1 MERLV
6 ILKNPVPVLGRRTV
20 NMIVAVGRFALLR
33 RTSASMLL
41 ATFR

>member
-20 NMIVAVGRFALLR
+20 NMIVEVGRFALLR